1 MQVLWRKL
9 NLGVSFLSVFGRKNI
24 CFFLSF
30 ISRLSLVCLGF
41 NVFYI
46 CSANSRAALTP
57 RNVHRTFLRCGCFAS
72 RSRVCLRRKGIIRGL
87 LDFSKTFLELFHE
100 LHQFFKGRSGRV
112 VDVLL
117 QHHLIVRLII
127 IHQMIRRKERI
138 S

>member
-30 ISRLSLVCLGF
+30 ISRSSLVRLGF

-100 LHQFFKGRSGRV
+100 LHQFFKAKSCHGRNMILSV
-112 VDVLL
+112 ST
-117 QHHLIVRLII
+117 LIFSSCDSPCV
-127 IHQMIRRKERI
+127 
-138 S
+138 